1 MSNVKLFLLKI
12 NERAQ
17 SVSSVEPLM
26 ESRPDSCAESQD
38 RDLTDFASEMERV
51 PEVEVAPSVQKH
63 RSIRFNAAQQ
73 RKFLSNKVSTAKYSP
88 LLFIPK
94 FLFEQFRRY
103 ANLFFLFIALLQQ
116 IPNVSPTGQYTT
128 AIPLL
133 MILCVSA
140 VKEIFEDIKRR
151 KADDETNK
159 RKVLVLRDHEWK
171 ELQWRHVVVGDII
184 RVLDQ
189 QSFPADLLLLSSS
202 EPQGMCYIETSN
214 LDGETNLKIR
224 QGIPYTAHLVTK
236 DDILSLGGHLECELP
251 HAHLYEF
258 VGTILSHQTESY
270 PVGTDQLLL
279 RGALLRNTKWI
290 FGLVVYTGHE
300 TKFMLNSTKVL
311 LKRSTVER
319 VVNKQILMLFA
330 ILIVLALISAVAN
343 QIWTAKNVANHWY
356 LGISDANPTYF
367 ILNFLTFVILYN
379 NLIPISLQ
387 VTLEIV
393 RFIQAIFIQW
403 DQDMY
408 DEKTDTPTVTK
419 TSNLNEELGQVKYI
433 FSDKTGTLTCN
444 VMEFRK
450 CSVAAIK
457 YGDNCESSD
466 RFNDANLVQNF
477 TKGHKSAPVIR
488 DFLTLMAV
496 CHTVVPELDP
506 DDPANIH
513 YQASSPD
520 ERALV
525 LGAKSQGFVFTGRSP
540 NYVTILVFGCE
551 EKYEI
556 LNVLA
561 FTSNRKRMSVIVRM
575 PNGQIR
581 LMIKGADNVI
591 FERLR
596 EEQHY
601 QSKTLEHLEDF
612 ARMGLRTLCLA
623 IADIDETAYN
633 KWSVI
638 YHAASTA
645 LTDRENL
652 LEEAAEL
659 IEKDL
664 MLLGAT
670 AIEDKLQEGV
680 PETIASLS
688 RADMKIW
695 VLTGDKQETAINIG
709 YSCRLLTPGMKIIK
723 LNEQGLDGTR
733 DALRRYA
740 SEYGASGR
748 KDSLLAFIIDGE
760 TLKHALSYN
769 CRQDLIEILIAC
781 KAVICC
787 RMSPLQKAELV
798 TLIRQEVK
806 AITLAIGDGANDVG
820 MIQAAHVGIGVSG
833 VEGLQAACASDFA
846 IAQFRF
852 LNKLLLV
859 HGSWCYSRL
868 TTLIL
873 YSFYKNICLYFIEF
887 WFATLSCFS
896 GQIVFERWC
905 IGLYNVIFT
914 AATPFAIGLFD
925 RHCSADSL
933 LQYPV
938 LYKTTQNSECFNAK
952 VFWAWCIK
960 SIVHSIL
967 FFWLTVAMLQHD
979 VAFHDGKVGNYL
991 FLGNMVYTYVVVSV
1005 CIKGG
1010 LESTA
1015 WTWLTH
1021 VAIWGSIACW
1031 FLFLLVYSH
1040 MWPTV
1045 DLAPEM
1051 VGMDKYVFSCPS
1063 FWFGLILIPTMI
1075 IVSDII
1081 QKALQRT
1088 LCKTITQEVQEREL
1102 LNQSPANFLRY
1113 PSRQY
1118 TEEDIGVFVSD
1129 DPHQEHEPH
1138 GYAFSQE
1145 EHGVIEQSDLVRV
1158 YDSSHPKPSGL

>member
-1 MSNVKLFLLKI
+1 MEDYN
-12 NERAQ
+12 AQ
-17 SVSSVEPLM
+17 S
-26 ESRPDSCAESQD
+26 
-38 RDLTDFASEMERV
+38 RDMIDFAGEAGSSANHHMNV
-51 PEVEVAPSVQKH
+51 PEVEVLPPPSVQKV
-63 RSIRFNAAQQ
+63 RSILFNAGQP
-73 RKFLSNKVSTAKYSP
+73 RKFLANKVSTAKYSP

-103 ANLFFLFIALLQQ
+103 ANLFFLLIALLQQ

-133 MILCVSA
+133 LILCVSA

-151 KADDETNK
+151 RADDETNK
-159 RKVLVLRDHEWK
+159 RKVLVLRDHVWM
-171 ELQWRHVVVGDII
+171 ELQWRHVVVGDIVKVI
-184 RVLDQ
+184 DQ
-189 QSFPADLLLLSSS
+189 QFFPADLLLLSSS

-236 DDILSLGGHLECELP
+236 DDVLSLGGNLECESP

-258 VGTILSHQTESY
+258 VGTIYSHQSESF
-270 PVGTDQLLL
+270 PVGPDQLLL
-279 RGALLRNTKWI
+279 RGARLRNTKWI

-300 TKFMLNSTKVL
+300 TKFMLNSTKVP

-319 VVNKQILMLFA
+319 VVNKQILMLFV

-343 QIWTAKNVANHWY
+343 QIWTAHHVTNHWY
-356 LGISDANPTYF
+356 LGITDANPTYF

-403 DQDMY
+403 DQEMY

-450 CSVAAIK
+450 CSVAGIK
-457 YGDNCESSD
+457 YGENRESCD
-466 RFNDANLVQNF
+466 RFDDSDLVKNF
-477 TKGHKSAPVIR
+477 TRGHSSALVIR
-488 DFLTLMAV
+488 DFLTSMAV
-496 CHTVVPELDP
+496 CHTVVPELDQE
-506 DDPANIH
+506 DPTVIH

-525 LGAKSQGFVFTGRSP
+525 LGAKSQGFVFTTRTP
-540 NYVTILVFGCE
+540 NHVTIKVFDCE
-551 EKYEI
+551 ERYEV

-561 FTSNRKRMSVIVRM
+561 FTSNRKRMSVVVRM

-581 LMIKGADNVI
+581 LMIKGADTVI
-591 FERLR
+591 FERLG
-596 EEQHY
+596 QD
-601 QSKTLEHLEDF
+601 QTLKDVTLQHLEDF
-612 ARMGLRTLCLA
+612 AKTGLRTLCLA
-623 IADIDETAYN
+623 VADIDDLSYKT
-633 KWSVI
+633 WSKI
-638 YHAASTA
+638 YQEASTA
-645 LTDRENL
+645 INNREKL
-652 LEEAAEL
+652 LEDAAEL

-664 MLLGAT
+664 RLLGAT

-695 VLTGDKQETAINIG
+695 ILTGDKQETAINIG
-709 YSCRLLTPGMKIIK
+709 YSCRLLTPGMRVIKI
-723 LNEQGLDGTR
+723 NEQGLDGTR

-740 SEYGASGR
+740 LEFGEQLR
-748 KDSLLAFIIDGE
+748 KDNLVGFVIDGE

-769 CRQDLIEILIAC
+769 CRQDLLDILVSC

-798 TLIRQEVK
+798 TLIRHEVK

-852 LNKLLLV
+852 LNRLLLV

-925 RHCSADSL
+925 RHASMESL
-933 LQYPV
+933 LRYPV
-938 LYKTTQNSECFNAK
+938 LYRTTQNSECFNAK
-952 VFWAWCIK
+952 VFWVWCIK
-960 SIVHSIL
+960 AIVHSIL

-979 VAFHDGKVGNYL
+979 IAFHDGKGGNYL
-991 FLGNMVYTYVVVSV
+991 LLGNMVYTYVVVSV

-1021 VAIWGSIACW
+1021 TAIWGSIASW

-1063 FWFGLILIPTMI
+1063 FWFGLILIPTLVL
-1075 IVSDII
+1075 VSDIV

-1088 LCKTITQEVQEREL
+1088 LCKTVKQEIQEMEL
-1102 LNQSPANFLRY
+1102 LNHY
-1113 PSRQY
+1113 PDRLLPRRPY
-1118 TEEDIGVFVSD
+1118 TEEDVGMFVPTTD
-1129 DPHQEHEPH
+1129 EIQQEPEPH

-1145 EHGVIEQSDLVRV
+1145 EHGAIEQSDLVRV
-1158 YDSSHPKPSGL
+1158 YDSNLTKPSGL